1 MTTATEET
9 NDLVEKFRTMTNKVM
24 YSDYMMPFG
33 KYTGQYLSYLV
44 DLDRPYLEWA
54 IDHTSSEELVAAIR
68 FHLKEAD
75 EYAERYRSRNKE
87 EVSGDSGDVQ

>member
-1 MTTATEET
+1 MTTAEKETE
-9 NDLVEKFRTMTNKVM
+9 DVIEKFRAMTNKVM

-44 DLDRPYLEWA
+44 ELDRPYLEWA
-54 IDHTSSEELVAAIR
+54 IEHTSNEELVAAIK

-75 EYAERYRSRNKE
+75 EYAERYGSRNKE
-87 EVSGDSGDVQ
+87 EVSEDSGDVQ